1 MKRRRKEMTEIADV
15 TIRNDIRPGDIGS
28 LIKLHAL
35 IYYDEYGYDTEFEAY
50 VAKTFF
56 DFFTGDMSGQRL
68 WIVEQG
74 GEIVGCIGV
83 AKKSDG
89 KAQLR
94 WLLLHP
100 DVRGRG
106 LAKDLIRKA
115 LDFAKERGFASIFL
129 LTEDVLTD
137 AAGLYDLFGFKLT
150 EQAEEK
156 LKWGRRMRYQRYERE
171 L

>member
-1 MKRRRKEMTEIADV
+1 MTETPGI
-15 TIRNDIRPGDIGS
+15 TIRSDIRPGDIGS

-35 IYYDEYGYDTEFEAY
+35 LYYDEFGYDTEFEAY

-56 DFFTGDMSGQRL
+56 DFFTADMSGQRL
-68 WIVEQG
+68 WIVEQE
-74 GEIVGCIGV
+74 GEIAGCIGI
-83 AKKSDG
+83 AKKSEG

-100 DVRGRG
+100 KVRGRG
-106 LAKDLIRKA
+106 FAKKLIQEA
-115 LDFAKERGFASIFL
+115 IDFAKGYGYTSIFL

-137 AAGLYDLFGFKLT
+137 AAGLYDLFGFTVT
-150 EQAEEK
+150 EQSEEK
-156 LKWGRRMRYQRYERE
+156 LKWGRRMRYQRYERK